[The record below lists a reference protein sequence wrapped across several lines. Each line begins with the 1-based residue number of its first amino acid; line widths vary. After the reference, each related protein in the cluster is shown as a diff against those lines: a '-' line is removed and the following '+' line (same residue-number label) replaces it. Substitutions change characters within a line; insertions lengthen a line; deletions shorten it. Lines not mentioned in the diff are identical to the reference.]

1 MNILNFAH
9 AGLLSVGAYVALT
22 VTQLGLSPWLAI
34 PLSFAAGFFVGAF
47 IEQTVMRW
55 IYARSLDA
63 ILAAWGLGLIIVQ
76 LITITYGRQI
86 QFVETPLSGAISVFG
101 ETYSLKLRLIKASP
115 QIEFVETPLSGAISV
130 FGETYSLYRLFLV
143 GLALLIGMSLT
154 FLLKGTRLGLN
165 TRAVIMNDNL
175 AQALGINSA
184 LVRFLSFSI
193 GSAIAAMAGALITP
207 LSAVNPNMGF
217 PWLVSCFM
225 IVLLSGSS
233 LVSLALSAVILG
245 GAQVLVS
252 TFISPVAGG
261 MTIVVLAAI
270 ILRIRPEGLVND

>member
-1 MNILNFAH
+1 MISLFLDIVSSAAILFILSAGLLIIFGVMNILNFAH

-34 PLSFAAGFFVGAF
+34 PLSFAAGFVAGAI

-86 QFVETPLSGAISVFG
+86 QFVETPLSGAIS
-101 ETYSLKLRLIKASP
+101 I
-115 QIEFVETPLSGAISV
+115 

-143 GLALLIGMSLT
+143 GLAVLIGLSLT

-193 GSAIAAMAGALITP
+193 GSAVAAMAGALITP

-261 MTIVVLAAI
+261 MTIVVLAAV
-270 ILRIRPEGLVND
+270 ILRIRPEGLIND

>member
-1 MNILNFAH
+1 MISLFLDILSSAAILFILSAGLLIIFGVMNILNFAH

-22 VTQLGLSPWLAI
+22 VTQFGLSPWLAI
-34 PLSFAAGFFVGAF
+34 PLSFATGFVAGAI

-55 IYARSLDA
+55 IYSRSLDA

-101 ETYSLKLRLIKASP
+101 ETYSL
-115 QIEFVETPLSGAISV
+115 
-130 FGETYSLYRLFLV
+130 YRLFLV
-143 GLALLIGMSLT
+143 GLAVLIGLSLT

-193 GSAIAAMAGALITP
+193 GSAVAAMAGALITP

-270 ILRIRPEGLVND
+270 ILRIRPEGLIND

>member
-1 MNILNFAH
+1 MISLFLDIVSSAAILFILSAGLLIIFGVMNILNFAH

-34 PLSFAAGFFVGAF
+34 PLSFATGFVAGAI

-55 IYARSLDA
+55 IYSRSLDA

-101 ETYSLKLRLIKASP
+101 ETYSL
-115 QIEFVETPLSGAISV
+115 
-130 FGETYSLYRLFLV
+130 YRLFLV
-143 GLALLIGMSLT
+143 GLAVLIGLSLT

-193 GSAIAAMAGALITP
+193 GSAVAAMAGALITP

-233 LVSLALSAVILG
+233 LVSLALSSVVLG

-270 ILRIRPEGLVND
+270 ILRIRPEGLIND

>member
-1 MNILNFAH
+1 MISLFLDIVSSAAILFILSAGLLIIFGVMNILNFAH

-34 PLSFAAGFFVGAF
+34 PLSFATGFVAGAI

-55 IYARSLDA
+55 IYSRSLDA

-101 ETYSLKLRLIKASP
+101 ETYSL
-115 QIEFVETPLSGAISV
+115 
-130 FGETYSLYRLFLV
+130 YRLFLV
-143 GLALLIGMSLT
+143 GLAVLIGLSLI

-193 GSAIAAMAGALITP
+193 GSAVAAMAGALITP

-270 ILRIRPEGLVND
+270 ILRIRPEGLIND

>member
-1 MNILNFAH
+1 MISLFLDIVTSAAILFILSAGLLIIFGVMNILNFAH

-34 PLSFAAGFFVGAF
+34 PLSFASGFVAGAI

-86 QFVETPLSGAISVFG
+86 QFVETPLSGAV
-101 ETYSLKLRLIKASP
+101 
-115 QIEFVETPLSGAISV
+115 SV

-143 GLALLIGMSLT
+143 GLAVLIGLSLT

-184 LVRFLSFSI
+184 LVRFLSFSV
-193 GSAIAAMAGALITP
+193 GSAVAAMAGALITP
-207 LSAVNPNMGF
+207 ISAVNPNMGF

-233 LVSLALSAVILG
+233 LVSLALSAVVLG

-270 ILRIRPEGLVND
+270 ILRIRPEGLIND

>member
-1 MNILNFAH
+1 MISLILDIVSSAAILFILSAGLLIIFGVMNILNFAH

-101 ETYSLKLRLIKASP
+101 ETYSL
-115 QIEFVETPLSGAISV
+115 
-130 FGETYSLYRLFLV
+130 YRLFLV

-175 AQALGINSA
+175 DQALGINSA

>member
-1 MNILNFAH
+1 MISLILDIVSSAAILFILSAGLLIIFGVMNILNFAH

-34 PLSFAAGFFVGAF
+34 PLSFAAGFFVGDF

-86 QFVETPLSGAISVFG
+86 Q
-101 ETYSLKLRLIKASP
+101 
-115 QIEFVETPLSGAISV
+115 FVETPLSGAISV

-270 ILRIRPEGLVND
+270 ILRIRPEGLIND

>member
-1 MNILNFAH
+1 MISLFLDILSSAAILFILSAGLLIIFGVMNILNFAH

-34 PLSFAAGFFVGAF
+34 PLSFATGFVAGAI

-55 IYARSLDA
+55 IYSRSLDA

-101 ETYSLKLRLIKASP
+101 ETYSL
-115 QIEFVETPLSGAISV
+115 
-130 FGETYSLYRLFLV
+130 YRLFLV
-143 GLALLIGMSLT
+143 GLAVLIGLSLI

-193 GSAIAAMAGALITP
+193 GSAVAAMAGALITP

-270 ILRIRPEGLVND
+270 ILRIRPEGLIND